1 MLGGKPIECWLPAEY
16 KDSWEDYTEIY
27 CWARN
32 TYWVSFHANI
42 PVEEQNR
49 ENHMISYYQWTPFFL
64 VICAF
69 MFYFPCLIWRLFYDR
84 SGRIFLMNRF
94 LQTDDY
100 SIYGLGVLKDILMGK
115 PWSESGNFPRVTYC
129 DMDIRILGN
138 VQKHTVQCVLVIN
151 IFTEKVFILLWI
163 WYTVLALVSAT
174 SLFSWAYSSFPF
186 IQRKRFIL
194 RRLELADIEFN
205 RKNFKAELDKFVRDY
220 VKMDGV
226 FVLKMLTIHS
236 GILVCTEVVDVMWDA
251 FLAEIGKYPLSE
263 DELKKAEIPGSDLLE
278 VPRPPPRRKISVL
291 VPLLCKSGISGYRKK
306 FSAKS

>member
-84 SGRIFLMNRF
+84 SA
-94 LQTDDY
+94 
-100 SIYGLGVLKDILMGK
+100 
-115 PWSESGNFPRVTYC
+115 WSESGNFPRVTYC